1 MRIKI
6 VKNSRISFPF
16 HYKYPRLRLKGIRK
30 VIKAKKKK
38 RKKDKIGKILLK
50 ISFKK
55 RGARDEKKNN
65 NKSLWISNHFPIFSL
80 LSIRK

>member
-38 RKKDKIGKILLK
+38 KRKKDKIGKILLK

-55 RGARDEKKNN
+55 RGARDEKKIIINR
-65 NKSLWISNHFPIFSL
+65 FG
-80 LSIRK
+80 